1 VSRFFTDVRETLLPR
16 PGGRH
21 GPLPPLLVGLT
32 VVTGLVDAFSYLVLG
47 HVFVANMTGN
57 VVFLG
62 FALVRAPGFSIA
74 ASLVALV
81 SFWLGALVGGRIGA
95 RLGQHR
101 GRLLTAAAS
110 LQAAFVAVAVI
121 LAGVSGSPVAAGF
134 RYPLIV
140 SLALA
145 MGLQNATARRL
156 AVPDLSTTVL
166 TLTITG
172 IAADKA
178 GGGGAAGA
186 TNAGPTTAG
195 PTTAGPTNGR
205 RLVSVS
211 AMILGAVV
219 GAVFVLHVAI
229 VLPLVTALVLLVVVA
244 VTARLLGNTDAP
256 WVHP

>member
-1 VSRFFTDVRETLLPR
+1 MSRFFTDVRETLLPR

-62 FALVRAPGFSIA
+62 FALVGAPGFSIA
-74 ASLVALV
+74 ASVVALG

-101 GRLLTAAAS
+101 GRLLGTAAS
-110 LQAAFVAVAVI
+110 LQAAYLAVAVI
-121 LAGVSGSPVAAGF
+121 LAAVSGSPVAAGF

-178 GGGGAAGA
+178 GGGGA
-186 TNAGPTTAG
+186 GPTN
-195 PTTAGPTNGR
+195 AGPTNGR

-211 AMILGAVV
+211 AMIVGAVI

-229 VLPLVTALVLLVVVA
+229 VLPLVTALVLLVAVA
-244 VTARLLGNTDAP
+244 VTARLRSRTDAP

>member
-1 VSRFFTDVRETLLPR
+1 VSRFLTDVRETLLPR

-62 FALVRAPGFSIA
+62 FALVGAPGFSIA
-74 ASLVALV
+74 ASVVALV

-101 GRLLTAAAS
+101 GRLLASAVS
-110 LQAAFVAVAVI
+110 LQAGFVVVAVV
-121 LAGVSGSPVAAGF
+121 LAAVSGSPVAAGF

-172 IAADKA
+172 IAADKGA
-178 GGGGAAGA
+178 GAGAAAGAAGP
-186 TNAGPTTAG
+186 G
-195 PTTAGPTNGR
+195 AGPTNGR
-205 RLVSVS
+205 RFVSVS
-211 AMILGAVV
+211 AMIVGAVI

-229 VLPLVTALVLLVVVA
+229 VLPLVTALVLLVAVG
-244 VTARLLGNTDAP
+244 VTARLCSTTDAP